1 MIKKTGQ
8 MSGGRAVLTELQNID
23 GEPCKPEII
32 GCCLRILGNMNVHG
46 TRLRREL
53 NAKLDVLQKTF
64 YISKDHTPMK
74 AARTSLK
81 E

>member
-8 MSGGRAVLTELQNID
+8 MSGGKAILTELKNID
-23 GEPCKPEII
+23 NEACKPEILS
-32 GCCLRILGNMNVHG
+32 CCLRILGNINVRG
-46 TRLRREL
+46 TKLRREL

-64 YISKDHTPMK
+64 YISKDHPPMK
-74 AARTSLK
+74 AARASLK